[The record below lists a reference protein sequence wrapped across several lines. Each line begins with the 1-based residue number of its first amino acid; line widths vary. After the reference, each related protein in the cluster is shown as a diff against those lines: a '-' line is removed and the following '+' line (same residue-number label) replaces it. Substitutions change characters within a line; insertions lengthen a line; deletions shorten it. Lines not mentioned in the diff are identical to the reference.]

1 VPAIHARVL
10 DLTARLIE
18 GLRTRGL
25 TVVTPAA
32 RPEERSAIVTFTAAS
47 PDANRA
53 IHARLSDLGIG
64 ISLRAGQCRVSP
76 AFYNSEEE
84 IDRLLDALG

>member
-1 VPAIHARVL
+1 
-10 DLTARLIE
+10 
-18 GLRTRGL
+18 
-25 TVVTPAA
+25 
-32 RPEERSAIVTFTAAS
+32 VTFTAAS